1 MKNNV
6 TVLSMAW
13 ESGIIKNVLLPTC
26 EVVSPYCSKIII
38 AHCGPKDQMYLY
50 DSYKHIKN
58 LQIVPFDYDGFA
70 VDVIEFL
77 IKFVPEN
84 EWMLFLDSDH
94 RPTNALLTNLDDSI
108 SFLNANDYQIGSFAT
123 QHHEFKDGIINY
135 SGYPVP
141 TTQKEVQLNNIFTV
155 RSLCKKNENFIINH
169 NQGFHYVFDSINHK
183 FYYFPYGMN
192 HYKLFFEYFSSTFLS
207 GYSNPRVHS
216 FSKEECKL
224 DIINEHVYQQ
234 FEELKIKYNMP
245 YSNDFKEKAYRNE
258 IPQEFVDFFSNSLF
272 LKGNNSNTTN
282 FLDHS
287 YSFCTKFKF
296 SFEESFS
303 NKRVCGKECCKYGD
317 IQL

>member
-6 TVLSMAW
+6 TVLSMVW

-58 LQIVPFDYDGFA
+58 LEVIPYDYDGFA

-108 SFLNANDYQIGSFAT
+108 SFLDANDYRIGSIPT
-123 QHHEFKDGIINY
+123 QHHEFKSDFINY
-135 SGYPVP
+135 FGYPVP
-141 TTQKEVQLNNIFTV
+141 MTQREVDAKGTYTV
-155 RSLCKKNENFIINH
+155 KNLCKINKDFIINH
-169 NQGFHYVFDSINHK
+169 HDGFHYGFDSANHK
-183 FYYFPYGMN
+183 FYYLPYAIN
-192 HYKLFFEYFSSTFLS
+192 HYKLFFEYFSSMFLC

-216 FSKEECKL
+216 FSDEQRKL
-224 DIINEHVYQQ
+224 DDMNAHIYNQ

-245 YSNDFKEKAYRNE
+245 YSNDFKEKAYKNE
-258 IPQEFVDFFSNSLF
+258 VPQEFIDFFSNPTF
-272 LKGNNSNTTN
+272 FKGNNPNTTH
-282 FLDHS
+282 FLDCS
-287 YSFCTKFKF
+287 YSFCATFKF
-296 SFEESFS
+296 SFEESFN
-303 NKRVCGKECCKYGD
+303 NKRFCGNVCCKYGD